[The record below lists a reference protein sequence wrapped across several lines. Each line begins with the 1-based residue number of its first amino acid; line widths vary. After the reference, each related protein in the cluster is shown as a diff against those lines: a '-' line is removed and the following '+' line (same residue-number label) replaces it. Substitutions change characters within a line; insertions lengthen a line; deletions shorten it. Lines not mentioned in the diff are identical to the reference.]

1 MGTPLGNEENTTPLT
16 EIHKSILRLHKK
28 IDYIFSLFIL
38 SSLFNNLINKPKT
51 EGKNMENKDIF
62 KIPTLEDMKKE
73 NQYEHPVLFES
84 FTEINKPV
92 LDTNG
97 NIRGTKEELITKD
110 LYTRNPVQ
118 IIESKDLN
126 KIQTDYKRLEDK
138 FDEMTR
144 MFRMMMSMMEEQ
156 KKENQE
162 LRNEIKELKNTVSSQ
177 NNKIDAQAQEI
188 SKLNGI
194 VLNQSKE
201 IEKLNGTLLNQ
212 DQEIRNLNGRLDA
225 SEAKNKILIAE
236 NQSLKSA
243 QAPILRISS
252 VPTKRRKHEE
262 IYTSDDDRSVNESD
276 LETVPLSPRDAMGRK
291 WNPITGMRDTFSIF
305 TPRNVLL
312 QEKQENALRR
322 AAFSNEIIKVKR
334 LLNENPSTVNGRGMP
349 DSLCSLVRSFNDKT
363 PLMLAAQ
370 EGNLD
375 CVKTLIESGANVDL
389 LDRDNF
395 TALDYAQ
402 QNQHRDVS
410 VFLIRQK
417 AHNGVDI
424 VEKED
429 VLDKMKLN

>member
-51 EGKNMENKDIF
+51 EGKNMENKNIF

-84 FTEINKPV
+84 FTEINNPV

-97 NIRGTKEELITKD
+97 SIRGIKEELITKD

-126 KIQTDYKRLEDK
+126 KIQNDYKRLEDK
-138 FDEMTR
+138 FDEMTT
-144 MFRMMMSMMEEQ
+144 MFRMMMTEMRELKSTVNAQTKEIIALRN
-156 KKENQE
+156 ENQE
-162 LRNEIKELKNTVSSQ
+162 LKNELK
-177 NNKIDAQAQEI
+177 DAKSEI
-188 SKLNGI
+188 SKLNGE
-194 VLNQSKE
+194 VSRLN
-201 IEKLNGTLLNQ
+201 N
-212 DQEIRNLNGRLDA
+212 RV
-225 SEAKNKILIAE
+225 EALEATNKILTVE

-262 IYTSDDDRSVNESD
+262 IYESDEDRSVNESD

-375 CVKTLIESGANVDL
+375 CVRMLIEAGAALDL

-410 VFLIRQK
+410 VFLMRQK
-417 AHNGVDI
+417 AHNGVDV

-429 VLDKMKLN
+429 ISDKMKLN